1 MSTRE
6 LQYTPY
12 RSSAQPTIRIFF
24 ANASRYQCLPDGSG
38 YHYSLTLRDTMILS
52 CRRPLNGNP
61 TCQRGSYSTR
71 TVAHPHSQPSTIF
84 FANAS
89 RYQGLPDGSGYHY
102 LLTLRV
108 AMVFTGRRPRN
119 GNPKCK
125 RGSYS
130 TTNKLRDGYLSLCG
144 GSASKETRTICLS
157 LRAKILF
164 CANAG

>member
-24 ANASRYQCLPDGSG
+24 ANASRYQGLPYGSG

-89 RYQGLPDGSGYHY
+89 RYQGLPDGSGYHCS
-102 LLTLRV
+102 LTLRV
-108 AMVFTGRRPRN
+108 TMIVSGCRPLN
-119 GNPKCK
+119 GNPTCQ

-130 TTNKLRDGYLSLCG
+130 TRPIAHPHSQPSGSSSLTLRVTNASLTVRVTI
-144 GSASKETRTICLS
+144 TR
-157 LRAKILF
+157 
-164 CANAG
+164 